1 MINIRAP
8 VISDKEKIL
17 AFCQN
22 TFSWGDYVNEVYDS
36 WIDEGELAILEQ
48 DGMPI
53 GMCHGVTY
61 MDERMLWIEGI
72 RIHHDYRRNGLAEKI
87 IQYIERNA
95 KNSGI
100 IYASMLIESENKPSL
115 SLAEKTGYHIKAKW
129 NYFALE
135 SKKNSITTMFDSIS
149 FDELDHNIIHYVDSW
164 RWIPIIKSNFERL
177 NSKNNILCVKNNGNI
192 QSLGAISE
200 TVSFND
206 TIILTIVF
214 GISDDIKRM
223 ILYVQ
228 NFAAEKN
235 YSKIRILT
243 KQDSLPPIDNI
254 GKKFPFYL
262 LEKNL

>member
-1 MINIRAP
+1 LIHIRNP
-8 VISDKEKIL
+8 IISDKQKIL

-22 TFSWGDYVNEVYDS
+22 TFSWGDYIDEVYDS
-36 WIDEGELAILEQ
+36 WIHEGELVILEQ
-48 DGMPI
+48 DDAPI

-61 MDERMLWIEGI
+61 IDEEMLWVEGI
-72 RIHHDYRRNGLAEKI
+72 RIHHNYRRKGLAEKMV
-87 IQYIERNA
+87 QQIENNA

-100 IYASMLIESENKPSL
+100 RYASMLIESENIPSL
-115 SLAEKTGYHIKAKW
+115 NLAKKIGYDIQAHW
-129 NYFALE
+129 NYFPLE
-135 SKKNSITTMFDSIS
+135 SKRNSFTTMFDSIS
-149 FDELDHNIIHYVDSW
+149 FDDLDHNIMHYVDSW

-192 QSLGAISE
+192 QSLGVISE
-200 TVSFND
+200 TVTFND

-223 ILYVQ
+223 ILYAQ

>member
-61 MDERMLWIEGI
+61 LDERMLWIEGI

-115 SLAEKTGYHIKAKW
+115 SLAEKTGYHIQAKW

-135 SKKNSITTMFDSIS
+135 SKKNSITAMFDSIS
-149 FDELDHNIIHYVDSW
+149 FDELDHDIIHYVDSW
-164 RWIPIIKSNFERL
+164 RWL
-177 NSKNNILCVKNNGNI
+177 
-192 QSLGAISE
+192 SLIH
-200 TVSFND
+200 
-206 TIILTIVF
+206 I
-214 GISDDIKRM
+214 
-223 ILYVQ
+223 
-228 NFAAEKN
+228 
-235 YSKIRILT
+235 
-243 KQDSLPPIDNI
+243 
-254 GKKFPFYL
+254 
-262 LEKNL
+262 